1 MHLRVCNWQFSRYGR
16 RRVSLEGRPVGCLLD
31 KHYGT
36 VFNQLTVLHVI
47 SCVSTNVGTVKTV
60 GWGAGKRRH
69 DGVMV
74 FTIWQG
80 GNTTRPA
87 CAMVRH

>member
-1 MHLRVCNWQFSRYGR
+1 MAGEDFLSKDAQ
-16 RRVSLEGRPVGCLLD
+16 LVGCLQD
-31 KHYGT
+31 KHYGA

-47 SCVSTNVGTVKTV
+47 SCVSTNVGSMKTV
-60 GWGAGKRRH
+60 DWGAGKRRH